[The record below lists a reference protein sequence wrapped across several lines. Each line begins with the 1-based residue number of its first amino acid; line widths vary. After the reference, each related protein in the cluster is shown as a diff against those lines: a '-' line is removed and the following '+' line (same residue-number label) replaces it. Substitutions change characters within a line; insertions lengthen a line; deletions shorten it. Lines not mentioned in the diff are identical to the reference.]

1 MGILLPPSLP
11 DLRMSSN
18 LFMYTFTQKP
28 TFKTKCVCYA
38 LIVIMHHGFTLS

>member
-28 TFKTKCVCYA
+28 TLKLNVSVM
-38 LIVIMHHGFTLS
+38 LLL